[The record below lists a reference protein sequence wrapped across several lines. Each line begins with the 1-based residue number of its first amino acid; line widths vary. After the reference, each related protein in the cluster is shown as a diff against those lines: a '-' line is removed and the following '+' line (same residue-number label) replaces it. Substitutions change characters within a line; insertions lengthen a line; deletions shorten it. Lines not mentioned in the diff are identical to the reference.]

1 MTKMRSRFRWLCWL
15 LPLLTTSVAIA
26 MGADIRRASQDE
38 IRDFF
43 AAQGKTVI
51 TFLGYSGAGYEDP
64 DAMLRAA
71 KSVLERHDPATSLVN
86 IGVTPD
92 GIGQVYPLAKSMGFT
107 TTGIV
112 STQAQKYEASVSDSV
127 DFGFYVED
135 ETWGGFLD
143 GSKELSPTSRAMV
156 ENSDIVVA
164 IGGGEVARDELTAAR
179 GLGKQVSYVAADMN
193 HQIAINKARK
203 KGMPEPT
210 DFRGAAHLAVE
221 GSGE

>member
-1 MTKMRSRFRWLCWL
+1 MRCRFVWLVCSL
-15 LPLLTTSVAIA
+15 SVFAATAAIA
-26 MGADIRRASQDE
+26 EEPAVRRASQDE
-38 IRDFF
+38 IRHFF

-107 TTGIV
+107 TTGVV

-143 GSKELSPTSRAMV
+143 GSKELSPTSLAMI

-179 GLGKQVSYVAADMN
+179 RLGKQVSYVAAEMN
-193 HQIAINKARK
+193 HQIAIEKARK
-203 KGMPEPT
+203 KDLPEPT
-210 DFRGAAHLAVE
+210 DFRGAAHDVFE
-221 GSGE
+221 GASD

>member
-1 MTKMRSRFRWLCWL
+1 MNTMTSRFRWLCWV
-15 LPLLTTSVAIA
+15 LPLLAANAAIA
-26 MGADIRRASQDE
+26 QGADIRHASQDE
-38 IRDFF
+38 IRQFF

-64 DAMLRAA
+64 DAMLEAA
-71 KSVLERHDPATSLVN
+71 KAELSRHDPATSLVN

-135 ETWGGFLD
+135 ATWGGFLD
-143 GSKELSPTSRAMV
+143 GSEELSPTSRAMV

-164 IGGGEVARDELTAAR
+164 IGGGEVARDEITAAR
-179 GLGKQVSYVAADMN
+179 AIGKTVTFIPADLNHDKAIAKAQKNGLPAPS
-193 HQIAINKARK
+193 
-203 KGMPEPT
+203 
-210 DFRGAAHLAVE
+210 DFRGAAHREFATTCE
-221 GSGE
+221 

>member
-1 MTKMRSRFRWLCWL
+1 MNTMTSRFRWLCWV
-15 LPLLTTSVAIA
+15 LPLLAANAAIA
-26 MGADIRRASQDE
+26 QGADIRHASQDE
-38 IRDFF
+38 IRQFF

-64 DAMLRAA
+64 DAMLEAA
-71 KSVLERHDPATSLVN
+71 KAELTHHDPATSLVN

-135 ETWGGFLD
+135 ATWGGFLD
-143 GSKELSPTSRAMV
+143 GSEELSPTSRAMV

-164 IGGGEVARDELTAAR
+164 IGGGEVARDEFTAAR
-179 GLGKQVSYVAADMN
+179 RLGKQVSYIPAEMN
-193 HQIAINKARK
+193 HAIAINKARK
-203 KGMPEPT
+203 KSLPEPT
-210 DFRGAAHLAVE
+210 DFRGAAHQVFDGPSE
-221 GSGE
+221 

>member
-1 MTKMRSRFRWLCWL
+1 MNTMTSRFRWLCWV
-15 LPLLTTSVAIA
+15 LPLLAANAAIA
-26 MGADIRRASQDE
+26 QGADIRHASQDE
-38 IRDFF
+38 IRQFF

-64 DAMLRAA
+64 DAMLEAA
-71 KSVLERHDPATSLVN
+71 KAELSRHDPDTSLVN

-112 STQAQKYEASVSDSV
+112 STQAQKYEASESDSV

-135 ETWGGFLD
+135 ATWGGFLD
-143 GSKELSPTSRAMV
+143 GSEELSPTSRAMV

-164 IGGGEVARDELTAAR
+164 IGGGEVARDEITAAR
-179 GLGKQVSYVAADMN
+179 RLGKQVSYVPAEMN
-193 HQIAINKARK
+193 HAIAINKARK
-203 KGMPEPT
+203 KSLPEPT
-210 DFRGAAHLAVE
+210 DFRGAAHQVFDGPSE
-221 GSGE
+221 

>member
-1 MTKMRSRFRWLCWL
+1 MNTMTSRCRWLCWV
-15 LPLLTTSVAIA
+15 LPLLAANAAIA
-26 MGADIRRASQDE
+26 QGADIRHASQDE
-38 IRDFF
+38 IRQFF

-64 DAMLRAA
+64 DAMLEAA
-71 KSVLERHDPATSLVN
+71 KAELSRHDPATSLVN

-135 ETWGGFLD
+135 ATWGGFLD
-143 GSKELSPTSRAMV
+143 GSEELSPTSRAMV

-164 IGGGEVARDELTAAR
+164 IGGGEVARDEITAAR
-179 GLGKQVSYVAADMN
+179 RLGKQVSYVPAEMN
-193 HQIAINKARK
+193 HAIAINKARK
-203 KGMPEPT
+203 KSLPEPT
-210 DFRGAAHLAVE
+210 DFRGAAHQVFDGPSE
-221 GSGE
+221 

>member
-1 MTKMRSRFRWLCWL
+1 MPKMRCRFVWLVCSL
-15 LPLLTTSVAIA
+15 SVFAATAAIA
-26 MGADIRRASQDE
+26 EEPAVRRASQDE
-38 IRDFF
+38 IRQFF

-135 ETWGGFLD
+135 ETWGGFLH
-143 GSKELSPTSRAMV
+143 GSEELSPTSRAMV

-179 GLGKQVSYVAADMN
+179 GRGKQVSYVAADMN

-210 DFRGAAHLAVE
+210 DFRGAAHLVVV

>member
-1 MTKMRSRFRWLCWL
+1 MRCRFVWLVCSL
-15 LPLLTTSVAIA
+15 SVFAATAAI
-26 MGADIRRASQDE
+26 GQELDVRRASQHE
-38 IRDFF
+38 IRQFF

-64 DAMLRAA
+64 DAMLQAA
-71 KSVLERHDPATSLVN
+71 RSVLERYDPATSLVN

-112 STQAQKYEASVSDSV
+112 STQAQEYEAGVSDSI

-135 ETWGGFLD
+135 ESWGGFID
-143 GSKELSPTSRAMV
+143 GSEELSPTSLAMI

-164 IGGGEVARDELTAAR
+164 IGGGEVARDEYTTAR
-179 GLGKQVSYVAADMN
+179 RLGKQVHYFPAEMN
-193 HQIAINKARK
+193 HAVAINKARK
-203 KGMPEPT
+203 KGLPEPT
-210 DFRGAAHLAVE
+210 DFRGAAHVVHE
-221 GSGE
+221 GSGD